1 MAETETLLIYYPGK
15 PIGKPT
21 MTHSD
26 KWRDPPRPPVARWFD
41 FKNGL
46 MAAALE
52 QGFRPGVMEIRE
64 LSLAAFFKMP
74 KSWSKKKRLEMAGT
88 QHRSKPDL
96 SNIFKAVEDALTDK
110 DETIATYML
119 GTKMWA
125 PDDGIT
131 IMLEVLD
138 ERRV

>member
-1 MAETETLLIYYPGK
+1 MDKTETILVYYSGK

-26 KWRDPPRPPVARWFD
+26 KWRDPPRPPVTRWFD

-52 QGFRPGVMEIRE
+52 QGFRPGVMEIME

-110 DETIATYML
+110 DETIATYMPS
-119 GTKMWA
+119 TKIWA
-125 PDDGIT
+125 PDDAMVIV
-131 IMLEVLD
+131 LEVID
-138 ERRV
+138 ERRI